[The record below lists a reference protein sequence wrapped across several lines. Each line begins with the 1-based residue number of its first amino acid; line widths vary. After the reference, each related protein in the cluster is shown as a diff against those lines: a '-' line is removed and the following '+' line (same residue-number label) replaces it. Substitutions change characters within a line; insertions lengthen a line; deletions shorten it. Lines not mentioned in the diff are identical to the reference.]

1 MGLWKLFP
9 TSVLEGINDAGAY
22 YYACYL
28 SINAGTILKIKST
41 IEIDD
46 TTFLL

>member
-1 MGLWKLFP
+1 MGLWKVFP

-28 SINAGTILKIKST
+28 SINAGMISKIET
-41 IEIDD
+41 HI
-46 TTFLL
+46 